1 MSRQRRAPDA
11 PSARIA
17 VSMPSHTS
25 FPSAPVT
32 RDSLPMLM
40 MRPSPFGRHS
50 HGNENAMHARSASS
64 ATVRASSAKA
74 RNISSALVSLPR
86 VPGHTA
92 LLERF
97 RDGLSRLV
105 KADASGAQIR
115 AAGIEHENALAR
127 ARRARRGKERRQH
140 HQRRGLSAQ
149 TGAHVGDVGVRQIL
163 KGLLLIEHVV
173 SPEKFF
179 GGFLCTHSGLSPV
192 RARFPASGM

>member
-1 MSRQRRAPDA
+1 
-11 PSARIA
+11 
-17 VSMPSHTS
+17 
-25 FPSAPVT
+25 
-32 RDSLPMLM
+32 MLM
-40 MRPSPFGRHS
+40 MRPSPFGQ
-50 HGNENAMHARSASS
+50 ALARERERDA
-64 ATVRASSAKA
+64 RAVGIA
-74 RNISSALVSLPR
+74 RNGERKLRKGSEHLFRAC
-86 VPGHTA
+86 VPAERAGHTA

-115 AAGIEHENALAR
+115 AAGVKHENALAR
-127 ARRARRGKERRQH
+127 ARRARCGKKRRQH

-149 TGAHVGDVGVRQIL
+149 TGAHVSNVGVRQIL

-192 RARFPASGM
+192 RAHFPASGM